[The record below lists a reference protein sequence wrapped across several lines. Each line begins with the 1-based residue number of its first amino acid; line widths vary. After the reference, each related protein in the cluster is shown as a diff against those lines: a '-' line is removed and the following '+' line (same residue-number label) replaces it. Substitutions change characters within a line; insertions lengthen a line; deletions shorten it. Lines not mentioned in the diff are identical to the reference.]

1 MAKQDYERK
10 GRKIIISFIFLRVVK
25 NFHHPFYISSHYQ
38 KSTVMSDQQNSFKP
52 FVPAETKMA
61 EFTIKSVITGAI
73 FGIIFG
79 ASTVYLALKAGL
91 TVSAS
96 IPIAVIAITMGRKFL
111 KTTILENNIIQT
123 TGSAGESIAAGVVF
137 TLPGFLF
144 LSDPNSA
151 NFFNYFTIL
160 VLAIFGGILGT
171 LMMIPLRRSLIVQEH
186 ATLPYPEGTA
196 CASVLKAGEKGG
208 DFAKTAFLGL
218 GFAFAYAM
226 LQKIFHVIKEVPD
239 FATRQTNKI
248 FPSAKVSGEITP
260 EYLGVGYI
268 IGPKIAGILVAGGVL
283 SWFVLIPLLS
293 SVISADVV
301 AAQLHKLGYIADL
314 TKQGPGNAG
323 TWDPVTHDFA
333 DWSSAIYRAYIRQI
347 GAGAVAAGGFITLIK
362 TIPTIISSFK
372 GSIGSLKKEGMG
384 ETLAKVPRT
393 ERDLSI
399 KVVGIGSLVLLA
411 VIALMPNT
419 LIPGS
424 NIGSKLL
431 LGLLVIIFGAFFVTV
446 SSRIVGII
454 GSSNNPISGM
464 TIATLMGTCLIF
476 IAVKWTGHV
485 YEPMALVVG
494 GMICIAAANA
504 GATSQDLK
512 TGYIVGA
519 TPKYQ
524 QIALFVGAI
533 VSSLAIGATIKILDT
548 PTAAM
553 AAQGIE
559 HAIGTDTY
567 PAPQGTLMATL
578 IKGILSFNLDWQF
591 VLVGVFIAI
600 VMELCGIKA
609 LSFAIGI
616 YLPLSTTLP
625 IFIGGAIR
633 GIVEWRQKKKNIQVS
648 PEEEDLGKGNLFAT
662 GLVAGGA
669 LAGVLVAILS
679 SIPSVNDQLGKV
691 NAEHGLTEGL
701 GGEGYK
707 WLGVAFFVLMGY
719 ILYKI
724 AMSKRKA
731 T

>member
-1 MAKQDYERK
+1 
-10 GRKIIISFIFLRVVK
+10 
-25 NFHHPFYISSHYQ
+25 
-38 KSTVMSDQQNSFKP
+38 MSEQTKFKP
-52 FVPAETKMA
+52 FVAPETNMK
-61 EFTIKSVITGAI
+61 ELTVKSIVAGAI

-96 IPIAVIAITMGRKFL
+96 IPIAVLAITLGRKFL
-111 KTTILENNIIQT
+111 RTTILENNIIQT

-144 LSDPNSA
+144 LSEPGSA

-160 VLAIFGGILGT
+160 ILAIFGGILGT
-171 LMMIPLRRSLIVQEH
+171 LMMIPLRRSLIVKEH
-186 ATLPYPEGTA
+186 ETLPYPEGTA

-208 DFAKTAFLGL
+208 DFARTAFMGL
-218 GFAFAYAM
+218 GFAFVYAM
-226 LQKIFHVIKEVPD
+226 AQKIFHVVAEAPA
-239 FATRQTNKI
+239 FFTRQTNKI
-248 FPSAKVSGEITP
+248 FPSARVSGEITP

-268 IGPKIAGILVAGGVL
+268 IGPKIAGVLVAGGVL

-293 SVISADVV
+293 SIVSADVI
-301 AAQLHKLGYIADL
+301 AGQLHKLGYIPDL
-314 TKQGPGNAG
+314 AKPGPSSAG
-323 TWDPVTHDFA
+323 AWDPVTHNFA

-372 GSIGSLKKEGMG
+372 GSIGSLKKDGGAVQEN
-384 ETLAKVPRT
+384 VPRT
-393 ERDLSI
+393 ERDLSM

-419 LIPGS
+419 LIPGA

-476 IAVKWTGHV
+476 IAVKWTGHF

-512 TGYIVGA
+512 TGYLVGA
-519 TPKYQ
+519 TPKNQ

-633 GIVEWRQKKKNIQVS
+633 GIVEWRQKKKKIKVS
-648 PEEEDLGKGNLFAT
+648 AEEEDLGKGNLFAT

-679 SIPSVNDQLGKV
+679 SIPSVNSSLANV
-691 NAEHGLTEGL
+691 NAEHGLANSL

-707 WLGVAFFVLMGY
+707 WLGVAFFALMGY
-719 ILYKI
+719 VLYRI
-724 AMSKRKA
+724 AISKRKE

>member
-1 MAKQDYERK
+1 MA
-10 GRKIIISFIFLRVVK
+10 SPN
-25 NFHHPFYISSHYQ
+25 NFHPYVSPQ
-38 KSTVMSDQQNSFKP
+38 TNMKELTLKSILM
-52 FVPAETKMA
+52 
-61 EFTIKSVITGAI
+61 GGI

-96 IPIAVIAITMGRKFL
+96 IPIAVISILLGKLFL

-144 LSDPNSA
+144 LSNPASA
-151 NFFNYFTIL
+151 DFFNYITIL
-160 VLAIFGGILGT
+160 TLSIFGGILGT
-171 LMMIPLRRSLIVQEH
+171 LMMIPLRRSLIVNEH
-186 ATLPYPEGTA
+186 ETLPYPEGTA

-208 DFAKTAFLGL
+208 DLAKTALYGV
-218 GFAFAYAM
+218 GFAFIYAM
-226 LQKIFHVIKEVPD
+226 LQKIFHVIAETPS
-239 FATRQTNKI
+239 FMTRQSQKF
-248 FPSAKVSGEITP
+248 FPSAKLSSEITP

-268 IGPKIAGILVAGGVL
+268 IGPKIAGVLVAGGVL
-283 SWFVLIPLLS
+283 SWFVFIPLLAS
-293 SVISADVV
+293 LVPGDII
-301 AAQLHKLGYIADL
+301 AAQLVKLGYLADIS
-314 TKQGPGNAG
+314 KAGGPGG
-323 TWDPVTHDFA
+323 WDPVTQSFA
-333 DWSSAIYRAYIRQI
+333 DYSTAIYRAYIRVI

-362 TIPTIISSFK
+362 TLPTIISSFK
-372 GSIGSLKKEGMG
+372 GSLGSLKKG
-384 ETLAKVPRT
+384 EAGEKVDIPRT
-393 ERDLSI
+393 ERDLSMKI
-399 KVVGIGSLVLLA
+399 VGIGSLALILLMTVLPQ
-411 VIALMPNT
+411 V
-419 LIPGS
+419 PGD

-431 LGLLVIIFGAFFVTV
+431 LGILVIIFGAFFVTV
-446 SSRIVGII
+446 SSRIVGLI

-464 TIATLMGTCLIF
+464 TIATLMGTCLVF
-476 IAVKWTGHV
+476 IAVGWTGSL

-533 VSSLAIGATIKILDT
+533 VSSVAIGFTVKILDT
-548 PTAAM
+548 PTQEM
-553 AAQGIE
+553 LAQNIH

-591 VLVGVFIAI
+591 VLVGAAIAI
-600 VMELCGIKA
+600 VVELCGIKA

-633 GIVEWRQKKKNIQVS
+633 GLANWRKSKKQEAKS
-648 PEEEDLGKGNLFAT
+648 EEDEDLGKGNLFAT

-669 LAGVLVAILS
+669 VAGVIVAILS
-679 SIPSVNDQLGKV
+679 VNEGIANTLKSWS
-691 NAEHGLTEGL
+691 AEHGLTQML
-701 GGEGYK
+701 GGETSYFF
-707 WLGVAFFVLMGY
+707 LGVAFFAFMGFV
-719 ILYKI
+719 LYKM
-724 AMSKRKA
+724 ALKK
-731 T
+731 

>member
-1 MAKQDYERK
+1 MA
-10 GRKIIISFIFLRVVK
+10 SPN
-25 NFHHPFYISSHYQ
+25 NFHPYVSPQ
-38 KSTVMSDQQNSFKP
+38 TNMKELTLKSILM
-52 FVPAETKMA
+52 
-61 EFTIKSVITGAI
+61 GGI

-96 IPIAVIAITMGRKFL
+96 IPIAVISILLGKLFL

-144 LSDPNSA
+144 LSNPDSA
-151 NFFNYFTIL
+151 DFFNYITIL
-160 VLAIFGGILGT
+160 TLSIFGGILGT
-171 LMMIPLRRSLIVQEH
+171 LMMIPLRRSLIVNEH
-186 ATLPYPEGTA
+186 ETLPYPEGTA

-208 DFAKTAFLGL
+208 DLAKTALYGV
-218 GFAFAYAM
+218 GFAFIYAM
-226 LQKIFHVIKEVPD
+226 LQKIFHVIAETPS
-239 FATRQTNKI
+239 FMTRQSQKF
-248 FPSAKVSGEITP
+248 FPSAKLSSEITP

-268 IGPKIAGILVAGGVL
+268 IGPKIAGVLVAGGVL
-283 SWFVLIPLLS
+283 SWFVFIPLLAS
-293 SVISADVV
+293 LVPGDII
-301 AAQLHKLGYIADL
+301 AAQLVKLGYLADIS
-314 TKQGPGNAG
+314 KAGGPGG
-323 TWDPVTHDFA
+323 WDPVTQSFA
-333 DWSSAIYRAYIRQI
+333 DYSTAIYRAYIRVI

-362 TIPTIISSFK
+362 TLPTIISSFK
-372 GSIGSLKKEGMG
+372 GSLGSLKKG
-384 ETLAKVPRT
+384 EAGEKVDIPRT
-393 ERDLSI
+393 ERDLSMKI
-399 KVVGIGSLVLLA
+399 VGIGSLALILLMTVLPQ
-411 VIALMPNT
+411 V
-419 LIPGS
+419 PGD

-431 LGLLVIIFGAFFVTV
+431 LGILVIIFGAFFVTV
-446 SSRIVGII
+446 SSRIVGLI

-464 TIATLMGTCLIF
+464 TIATLMGTCLVF
-476 IAVKWTGHV
+476 IAVGWTGSL

-533 VSSLAIGATIKILDT
+533 VSSVAIGFTVKILDT
-548 PTAAM
+548 PTQEM
-553 AAQGIE
+553 LAQNIH

-591 VLVGVFIAI
+591 VLVGAAIAI
-600 VMELCGIKA
+600 VVELCGIKA

-633 GIVEWRQKKKNIQVS
+633 GLANWRKSKKQEAKS
-648 PEEEDLGKGNLFAT
+648 EEDEDLGKGNLFAT

-669 LAGVLVAILS
+669 VAGVIVAILS
-679 SIPSVNDQLGKV
+679 VNEGIANTLKSWS
-691 NAEHGLTEGL
+691 AEHGLTQML
-701 GGEGYK
+701 GGETGYYF
-707 WLGVAFFVLMGY
+707 LGVAFFAFMGFV
-719 ILYKI
+719 LYKM
-724 AMSKRKA
+724 ALKK
-731 T
+731 